1 VEIKNT
7 NLTHCPSSDC
17 ESDTPVHSSELRVPV
32 PIPETA
38 RLKETEHTHTHT
50 GIHTH
55 AHRDTCAHS
64 NAAAPQIQRGGIQ
77 GEEEKKRKKKKKK
90 THRVFFL
97 FIGDRLTLPRRP
109 ACLATSKDLPC
120 HVEGLALP
128 RRQTCLATSKD
139 LPCHGDRLALPRR
152 RTYLGK
158 GTSGLA
164 VVDLPDVKTQR
175 KSCRISSGKKH
186 ENYEPSGQP
195 RHIGVVA
202 D

>member
-1 VEIKNT
+1 MEIKNT

-77 GEEEKKRKKKKKK
+77 GEEEKKRRKKKKK

-109 ACLATSKDLPC
+109 A
-120 HVEGLALP
+120 
-128 RRQTCLATSKD
+128 CLATSKD